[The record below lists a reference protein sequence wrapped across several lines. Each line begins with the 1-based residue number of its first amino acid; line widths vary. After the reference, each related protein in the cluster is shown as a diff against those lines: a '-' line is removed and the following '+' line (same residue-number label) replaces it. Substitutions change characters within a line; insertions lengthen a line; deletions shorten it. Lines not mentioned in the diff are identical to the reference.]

1 MTTFYGVRN
10 RLFLHREIHPGW
22 SSARLLMGLN
32 LLQKR
37 FFQFRWGMLRATWDG
52 LWAAARNR
60 RGRDPR
66 Y

>member
-1 MTTFYGVRN
+1 MFYGVRN
-10 RLFLHREIHPGW
+10 RLLLHRDLHPGAGL
-22 SSARLLMGLN
+22 ARLGMALD

-37 FFQFRWGMLRATWDG
+37 FFQGRWGLLLPTWRG
-52 LWAAARNR
+52 LWAARANG